1 MAGNWS
7 QEEAT
12 LPRGREARSNWM
24 VIVDDDDDDDDG
36 KKLWPRGTLVT
47 RIRDHPVDCGKN
59 EGQKLK
65 VFFLCG
71 TFVILNVVYKV
82 IGL

>member
-1 MAGNWS
+1 M
-7 QEEAT
+7 
-12 LPRGREARSNWM
+12 M
-24 VIVDDDDDDDDG
+24 VVVNDDDDDG
-36 KKLWPRGTLVT
+36 KKLWPRSILVT

-65 VFFLCG
+65 VSFFVCG
-71 TFVILNVVYKV
+71 TFGILNVVYKV